1 MNETEYR
8 WTTRD
13 NVRLYAKSWETEF
26 PPKGIINLVH
36 GLGEHINRYYL
47 WAEAFVNEGY
57 AVLGFDH
64 RGHGRSEGK
73 RGDIPSF
80 DSFFDDLDLL
90 LQQSEAIFPETP
102 TILYGQS
109 LGGNIVINYALR
121 GRKKPQCVIATSPWL
136 RLALEPPQIR
146 LKIGKFMKNILP
158 GLVQRNNIDSKD
170 LSHKPE
176 ISGEYEKDPMVH
188 DKISLRL
195 FFGANDSGLWAIEN
209 ADKLN
214 IPLLLMHG
222 SSDKLTSHL
231 ASNEFA
237 GKAKQFTTLK
247 IWEGLYHEL
256 HNETEKD
263 KVFQFLINW
272 IRIYMENA

>member
-8 WTTRD
+8 WTTND
-13 NVRLYAKSWETEF
+13 NVRLYAKSWEPDF

-36 GLGEHINRYYL
+36 GLGEHINRYHSWSEL
-47 WAEAFVNEGY
+47 FVNEGY

-90 LQQSEAIFPETP
+90 LKQSEAIFPKTP
-102 TILYGQS
+102 TILYGHS
-109 LGGNIVINYALR
+109 LGGNIVINYTLR
-121 GRKKPQCVIATSPWL
+121 GRKKLQCVIVTSPWL
-136 RLALEPPQIR
+136 KLAIELPQIQ
-146 LKIGKFMKNILP
+146 LKIGRFIKNILP
-158 GLVQRNNIDSKD
+158 GLVQRNNIDSKN
-170 LSHKPE
+170 LSLKPE
-176 ISGEYEKDPMVH
+176 TSSEYEKDPLVH

-195 FFGANDSGLWAIEN
+195 LFGANDNGLWAIEN

-214 IPLLLMHG
+214 IPLLLLHG
-222 SSDKLTSHL
+222 SSDKITSHL

-272 IRIYMENA
+272 IRIYLEDA